1 MRGYLEVSIIIRK
14 FAHKIQDVMKESKPY
29 PHIDEEDGSTF
40 KASEPVAVASCASPS
55 TDDVANVHDRID
67 DLDWEHFP
75 SFGPFS
81 DEEAIARIERAEKDL
96 NDPSKWITAEEM
108 DRRLYEK
115 FPWLR

>member
-1 MRGYLEVSIIIRK
+1 
-14 FAHKIQDVMKESKPY
+14 MKDSKPY

-40 KASEPVAVASCASPS
+40 KASEPVAVASYASSSPDGV
-55 TDDVANVHDRID
+55 TTVHDWID
-67 DLDWEHFP
+67 DLDWDRFP